1 MHLSITPPRRYDP
14 EILEHPSVDDDTIHQ
29 SISDVARSNTWFQ
42 GARAVVATLTP
53 YFATLGPTA
62 TLLDVGT
69 GVGDIPRKAA
79 RAAET
84 NGVSLH
90 TIGLDGEL
98 VLARAARSQV
108 SHAICGNALELPFA
122 DRSVD
127 IVTCSQLLHHFRD
140 AEATALIREMN
151 RVARVAV
158 IVSDIRRSWLAAAG
172 FWAASF
178 PLRFHPVTRHDGV
191 VSVMRGFIPAE
202 LSDTIRQAIG
212 ITPPVRR
219 RLGFRV
225 TTSWTPVPDHS
236 SPSHL

>member
-1 MHLSITPPRRYDP
+1 MRLSLTPPRRYDP
-14 EILEHPSVDDDTIHQ
+14 EILEHPSVDDGTIHQ
-29 SISDVARSNTWFQ
+29 SISDVARSNTVFQ
-42 GARAVVATLTP
+42 GARAVIETLAP
-53 YFATLGPTA
+53 YFATFGATA

-69 GVGDIPRKAA
+69 GVGDIPSKAT
-79 RAAET
+79 AAAALRGIT
-84 NGVSLH
+84 LH

-98 VLARAARSQV
+98 VLARAAGARV
-108 SHAICGNALELPFA
+108 THAICGNALELPFA

-140 AEATALIREMN
+140 IEATTLIREMN

-191 VSVMRGFIPAE
+191 VSVMRGFTPAE
-202 LSDTIRQAIG
+202 LAETVHDAIG
-212 ITPPVRR
+212 IRPPVQRR
-219 RLGFRV
+219 IGFRV
-225 TTSWTPVPDHS
+225 TTAWTPV
-236 SPSHL
+236 